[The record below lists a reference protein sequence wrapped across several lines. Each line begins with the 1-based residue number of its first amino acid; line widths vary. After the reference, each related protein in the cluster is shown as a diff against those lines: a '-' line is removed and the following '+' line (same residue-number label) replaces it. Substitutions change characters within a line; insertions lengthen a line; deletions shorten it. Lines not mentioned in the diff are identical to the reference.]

1 MATQE
6 ERIQRLIQ
14 RLQGPYRGASQFDAP
29 LFRQQRSQLS
39 PEFEQLAP
47 IQPGSFAAGAASQAP
62 ISQSQAAV
70 PPQPASPPEQ
80 AVDLF
85 AGFGT
90 GFLPEPITPPE
101 EESQNP
107 LLAVPRG
114 IARGVGQT
122 ALTIGEGLFSIAD
135 TVTNV
140 AGFEDA
146 LDPESSE
153 AFKALQ
159 EAKAFVGNEETVV
172 GKLAEALGSILL
184 FAVPG
189 LGAAGAASR
198 GAALAAKG
206 SEYAAAATRVNKL
219 AKGLKGIQYGAFAP
233 GVGAGEA
240 SSLIEAYKAAGND
253 YTVGQRN
260 LAIALGVPI
269 GFLELLPVEMVL
281 RGIPKTIGQNVKSQ
295 VVRRLSEASTT
306 GIAEGGQELVA
317 GFLQKFA
324 AQNNYDPD
332 MPLTDSMLSDFGYGA
347 GAGAIFDLLVRGKV
361 KYPKSEKQLRQE
373 LESAPDLP
381 ALSDEQLA
389 QMQQSE
395 QPISVYDADGN
406 MQSAQVLGVEG
417 DKVKVLINDEDIAY
431 LPKNQTVDPDTG
443 LSFASDAD
451 LLSPKYRIN
460 DKAVGEMTTQELY
473 EEGLKPFVSPELLPQ
488 VEAGNITLKDAIKA
502 TQQGDKAQ
510 AQAKPDSVYNLK
522 AVEKEKERRNPDYKS
537 NVEVGVASIL
547 QDAET
552 TEAVDSGDL
561 SDNIEQTLSGL
572 INEPNPTTVLGRAA
586 LTGEES
592 ETLQTQIE
600 TSSIEREIKKQ
611 KVSKKDRNNYIQ
623 QVTGSPDTDLAQLTN
638 QQKIDLLDVVQQ
650 HQQTKKRLNEQRKQE
665 EAENKLREEGR
676 KQAIEEAA
684 AAASAQ
690 QEAKDAQPPET
701 EATEEVVE
709 EEVIEEEAQAEP
721 TTEGFIS
728 DRVEKSKPK
737 YRDETPVF
745 DSLLDKALYIVGNPR
760 SRSKADQEI
769 MGDLIDYYERTG
781 LNLSENTIRE
791 LGQDVRS
798 KVKEQGEAAR
808 AADQAVFSVPQINPR
823 TEQQTTQEESA
834 KEEKKTKRKLK
845 KEPKTVLSEREKQDI
860 GEDVLIDLEGK
871 QDAAVLGLA
880 LKLYNEYRQ
889 GGMNHDS
896 ARNAFS
902 SANEYLDALDQAK
915 DLDFALKTGQ
925 PVAGEMV
932 AGTMT
937 ELGPGVVKSK
947 APLDINEFNRVVQ
960 VIKSIAPTA
969 RIEVASQLFGPAR
982 SMDDPN
988 LQTIEINGKEVSM
1001 QEALGLQAGNLVA
1014 VSLTTDGFLDTNN
1027 RAYHEAT
1034 HFLFNNGFFNA
1045 QELKDLQANVGRMQ
1059 DIVRRQL
1066 GDKEFNRA
1074 MDGLNPFQ
1082 QLNELV
1088 AYSSALY
1095 NRGLDIDGKV
1105 PAEFNPPLRRIFSKI
1120 LKLFKQLR
1128 AAFTGERLPAEIED
1142 IFNQVRQGRVGARTP
1157 DVGPVKDLRK
1167 QIGPIL
1173 DTSGLSSSTPLY
1185 MIKQGPVAASTG
1197 MRPAF
1202 HSKLKRTLGSLGND
1216 KALPEAWARIDT
1228 DAKGKSFVAGKL
1240 KGVKLEEFNDSALG
1254 TYLATLP
1261 ENKAVSGKELEE
1273 FVEATE
1279 KVLEIQIYGTPISRS
1294 GDKDAKSEQTYRDA
1308 LQEERNDLAYE
1319 SVANNALTSLRIKA
1333 DRYEGKEAA
1342 GSLKKIVN
1350 ILVNGSPNP
1359 DVNNN
1364 VFSPDIVDLIN
1375 KLPLPESID
1384 DIATY
1389 EAEISPQQ
1397 KKDGRELAGKLK
1409 KDIDDPNNA
1418 LSLVSLGQMLV
1429 NLETA
1434 RLYPTQENVDMRM
1447 DSPLGSPQPFDVDF
1461 GVGLEQGVGYYKQYT
1476 QMGGRTFL
1484 DRVPESQYPAG
1495 TIDQYNYREIVFAI
1509 TLDNPKGSTFTHAH
1523 FKGVR
1528 NPILHARLSDYVL
1541 DNGEVVLV
1549 IEEIQSD
1556 MHQRAQSS
1564 MRDMATK
1571 ELFEMGSIRYPD
1583 FFRLNREEKNTV
1595 REMQDSF
1602 RDEVYGQEIPD
1613 LPLKNEN
1620 QRLAFALDQ
1629 ITRMAVQNGYDRI
1642 AVVGSEGHKERYR
1655 DQLKEHID
1663 GINIQR
1669 TFSISDFTDRY
1680 SHRVDSTVVDG
1691 VNAIQMEITSI
1702 DDQDVMDP
1710 FAEEVAEP
1718 IRLVITQQE
1727 ILDQAD
1733 RLSYLAEGP
1742 EVDIEGLT
1750 ERSRELGGIPLS
1762 EATTDVIS
1770 DVSADMSEEVMS
1782 GVTQRID
1789 SIFNVPSQG
1798 TLLYRLNRDD
1808 PRSYLEN
1815 LNYSFEKE
1823 FSEEIDVSAAN
1834 AQRLVSA
1841 IATRAFSDVMSR
1853 KYPNVATQF
1862 TVAYTVPVARF
1873 ENGQMIKSSVL
1884 SNVIEL
1890 GDQQPVSAREGFF
1903 MQPVLDDWIGD
1914 NTAKIIRD
1922 QMGDTGSYFAPDL
1935 LQSLQTRYA
1944 ELENL
1949 RLQKE
1954 NGQSLTPE
1962 QLASES
1968 LLDIPAIKDMKSRIT
1983 GAIDYPAGSGFENLY
1998 DRKVPQI
2005 LEASLA
2011 NLSGNTPKQIKKAKK
2026 DIRDNNSSKRLYLG
2040 SLDPRRV
2047 EAAKIIEL
2055 SEIEDQPTRV
2065 LPFADRGQD
2074 AEVIRRIQRETADI
2088 DAENLAR
2095 EEEGFAEEL
2104 PVTSES
2110 FFLATS
2116 NQRNA
2121 LKVYEITDD
2130 MRVSDKLI
2138 ESTEIYYA
2146 QKQNEAAA
2154 VTNHGTE
2161 NLRGVMKNGRQKAI
2175 NYVNN
2180 IPFFNTLG
2188 GLPQKRE
2195 FYLSRAEYLGTVG
2208 RSTKVAEF
2216 LRDEIGNKF
2225 LFKKGPKDR
2234 ADTEQLRTTIFNYL
2248 TTGEPEAEA
2257 NVLSQLKALDP
2268 RAAAASEKAKDL
2280 IENLGLDLVNK
2291 GLLNPRTFFANKRSY
2306 LPRIYIKHVLE
2317 DKRDA
2322 AFSYLKPRKD
2332 MTKESQESLGVIN
2345 ELDPAFL
2352 VSRAIQRPIRDLQFI
2367 EFMNSIAGND
2377 AWTTADDQFV
2387 VDYIGKNG
2395 EPIKV
2400 SGFYLTNEART
2411 LREIADALSAAD
2423 PDKAAKLTQ
2432 DAVEMENAVRDAF
2445 IAKGLQPLEYYEQL
2459 DDAGFAAE
2467 IQGYGDQFKRVPKNK
2482 KYGLLSGRLVRTE
2495 IFDDVIASGAMLQLG
2510 DAAVQGIAS
2519 KGRELTAV
2527 WKTIKV
2533 PLNPPTIARNLFSN
2547 AILMHL
2553 SGVPF
2558 YRVIP
2563 RFVEAI
2569 NEVRAYNRGDFENSK
2584 HYAEMLKRGVQQT
2597 SFTDQ
2602 ELMQMADDMMDF
2614 LSSVDAKDI
2623 GMYGWLKLNTWQK
2636 LAQKASKVY
2645 QGIEVIGKTA
2655 INIDVMEREG
2665 LSADDGFLRAQEYLF
2680 DYSDVPQIVRKIRQS
2695 PLGIPF
2701 ITFQYKVLP
2710 ALIKTALR
2718 NPMRFAPYVALSYAL
2733 PSLFM
2738 SAFDIDDE
2746 EYEDVKGSL
2755 PDYLRGNPGMIP
2767 IPVRDSEGRLQFL
2780 DTAYLYPW
2788 GSFSQLI
2795 SDAAIAGKSLVGN
2808 KGPADKGFDIKD
2820 VTSTLGMF
2828 GGPAW
2833 SLFGLS
2839 QNLDPF
2845 TQRPIVNP
2853 SDPFFISDAIER
2865 PFYRRGQLTDA
2876 LFWAANQYILP
2887 GFLNTEYGAVSKL
2900 YTALGGNT
2908 KPNGLETDTINQS
2921 LLRFIGLN
2929 LSNIDPLQIQI
2940 SLSYIER
2947 EKSNIMAAM
2956 NSVARDQSLS
2966 REERMRRL
2974 NNYKRVLDSYGA
2986 KIRELTRSGQT
2997 TTRIMR
3003 NLRRQDQEAE
3013 RAAKFGTN
3021 E

>member
-14 RLQGPYRGASQFDAP
+14 TLQGPYRQGSQFDAP
-29 LFRQQRSQLS
+29 VFRQPRSQFR
-39 PEFEQLAP
+39 PVYEQLAP

-90 GFLPEPITPPE
+90 GFLPEPIAPPE

-295 VVRRLSEASTT
+295 VVQRLAEASTT
-306 GIAEGGQELVA
+306 GVAEGGQELVA

-381 ALSDEQLA
+381 VLSDEQLA
-389 QMQQSE
+389 EMQQSE

-406 MQSAQVLGVEG
+406 MQQAQVLGVEG

-473 EEGLKPFVSPELLPQ
+473 EEGLKPFVSPELLPE

-600 TSSIEREIKKQ
+600 TSAIEREIKKQ
-611 KVSKKDRNNYIQ
+611 KVSKKDRKNYIQ

-690 QEAKDAQPPET
+690 QEAKDARPPEP
-701 EATEEVVE
+701 EPEVVEEVVE
-709 EEVIEEEAQAEP
+709 EEVEATAETLP
-721 TTEGFIS
+721 DTT
-728 DRVEKSKPK
+728 
-737 YRDETPVF
+737 
-745 DSLLDKALYIVGNPR
+745 
-760 SRSKADQEI
+760 QE
-769 MGDLIDYYERTG
+769 
-781 LNLSENTIRE
+781 
-791 LGQDVRS
+791 
-798 KVKEQGEAAR
+798 
-808 AADQAVFSVPQINPR
+808 
-823 TEQQTTQEESA
+823 TTQEEVV
-834 KEEKKTKRKLK
+834 EEEITEETPPKKTNRKLK
-845 KEPKTVLSEREKQDI
+845 KEPKTVLSTKEKADI
-860 GEDVLIDLEGK
+860 ADDVTADVGK
-871 QDAAVLGLA
+871 ADPAVMGLA

-889 GGMNHDS
+889 GGMDHDS

-902 SANEYLDALDQAK
+902 SADEYLDAVDQAT

-988 LQTIEINGKEVSM
+988 LQTVEINGAQVPM

-1105 PAEFNPPLRRIFSKI
+1105 PAEFNPPLRRIFSKL

-1142 IFNQVRQGRVGARTP
+1142 IFNQVRQGRVGERTP

-1202 HSKLKRTLGSLGND
+1202 HSKLKRTLSSLGND

-1240 KGVKLEEFNDSALG
+1240 KGVKIEEFNDSALG

-1319 SVANNALTSLRIKA
+1319 SVATNALTSLRIKA
-1333 DRYEGKEAA
+1333 DRSEGIQLSKQ
-1342 GSLKKIVN
+1342 LKKIVN
-1350 ILVNGSPNP
+1350 TLENGSPNP
-1359 DVNNN
+1359 DIDNNI
-1364 VFSPDIVDLIN
+1364 FSPDTVDLI
-1375 KLPLPESID
+1375 KKFSLTKKTVREE
-1384 DIATY
+1384 TT
-1389 EAEISPQQ
+1389 PQQ
-1397 KKDGRELAGKLK
+1397 KKDSRELAGKLK
-1409 KDIDDPNNA
+1409 RDIDDPNNA
-1418 LSLVSLGQMLV
+1418 LSLISFGQMLV
-1429 NLETA
+1429 DTDFIDN
-1434 RLYPTQENVDMRM
+1434 RVG
-1447 DSPLGSPQPFDVDF
+1447 SPLGSPEPFDVDF
-1461 GVGLEQGVGYYKQYT
+1461 GVGLDQGVGFYKQYT

-1484 DRVPESQYPAG
+1484 NRVPDSKDDAL
-1495 TIDQYNYREIVFAI
+1495 DQYNYREIVFAI
-1509 TLDNPKGSTFTHAH
+1509 TLDNPGGSTFTHAH

-1556 MHQRAQSS
+1556 MHQKAQST

-1571 ELFEMGSIRYPD
+1571 ELFEMGRIRYSD
-1583 FFRLNREEKNTV
+1583 FFRLNREEKNAV

-1602 RDEVYGQEIPD
+1602 RDEVYGVYTPD

-1669 TFSISDFTDRY
+1669 TFSITDFTDRY
-1680 SHRVDSTVVDG
+1680 QHNAKSTVVDG
-1691 VNAIQMEITSI
+1691 VNSIQIDITAIDNE
-1702 DDQDVMDP
+1702 DVRDP
-1710 FAEEVAEP
+1710 FGEETNEP
-1718 IRLVITQQE
+1718 IQLVITEQE
-1727 ILDQAD
+1727 LLDQAD
-1733 RLSYLAEGP
+1733 RLAYLSEGP
-1742 EVDIEGLT
+1742 EADVEGLT

-1762 EATTDVIS
+1762 EATS
-1770 DVSADMSEEVMS
+1770 DDLYDLSADMSREVM
-1782 GVTQRID
+1782 R
-1789 SIFNVPSQG
+1789 NVKTDISEMFKSQSQG
-1798 TLLYRLNRDD
+1798 RLLNFFNTIQVDTR
-1808 PRSYLEN
+1808 E

-1823 FSEEIDVSAAN
+1823 FSEEIDLSDAN
-1834 AQRLVSA
+1834 ADRLTSA
-1841 IATRAFSDVMSR
+1841 IVTRAFSDVMSR
-1853 KYPNVATQF
+1853 KYPNVAPQF

-1890 GDQQPVSAREGFF
+1890 GDQQPVSVREGFF
-1903 MQPVLDDWIGD
+1903 MHPVLDDWIGD

-2026 DIRDNNSSKRLYLG
+2026 DIRDNNANKRLYLG

-2055 SEIEDQPTRV
+2055 SELKDQPTRV

-2074 AEVIRRIQRETADI
+2074 AEVIRRIQRETADVY
-2088 DAENLAR
+2088 AENLAR

-2248 TTGEPEAEA
+2248 TTGEPDAEA
-2257 NVLSQLKALDP
+2257 NVLAQLKALDP

-2280 IENLGLDLVNK
+2280 IENLGLELVNK

-2680 DYSDVPQIVRKIRQS
+2680 DYSDVPQVVRKIRQS

-2701 ITFQYKVLP
+2701 LTFQYKVLP

-2738 SAFDIDDE
+2738 SAFDIDDD
-2746 EYEDVKGSL
+2746 EYEDVKQSL

-2808 KGPADKGFDIKD
+2808 KGPAEKGFDIKD

-2865 PFYRRGQLTDA
+2865 PFYNRGQLTDV

-3013 RAAKFGTN
+3013 RAAKFGTDG
-3021 E
+3021 